1 MASSSLLSPLIG
13 GCYGTGLGAGRSPN
27 SNTRLRYDWAVANF
41 PGGSAF
47 AMAKDIAE
55 GYVLVTER
63 TYQRFEP
70 AQLDQLAF
78 EMERAQRDI
87 RSDPSPL
94 DDMPTIQ
101 QRNRKLLRLTGA
113 ISMLRSVQA
122 RSRSRQ
128 VRKKD

>member
-1 MASSSLLSPLIG
+1 
-13 GCYGTGLGAGRSPN
+13 
-27 SNTRLRYDWAVANF
+27 
-41 PGGSAF
+41 
-47 AMAKDIAE
+47 MAKDIAE

-87 RSDPSPL
+87 RSDPSAL

-128 VRKKD
+128 TRKKD

>member
-1 MASSSLLSPLIG
+1 M
-13 GCYGTGLGAGRSPN
+13 
-27 SNTRLRYDWAVANF
+27 ANF

-63 TYQRFEP
+63 TFLRFEP
-70 AQLDQLAF
+70 VQLDQLAF

-101 QRNRKLLRLTGA
+101 QRNRKLQRLTQA

-122 RSRSRQ
+122 RTRSQQ
-128 VRKKD
+128 VRKKN